1 MAPCIEYGQITA
13 RKNCDYEG
21 SFRDLFSYIYSY
33 NIIRSE
39 LENNQS
45 HQSHVVF
52 LKMCSYNPAQMIYP
66 DFPLLTLFLPQLRST
81 SLHVLMNVWDIVLK
95 VKSKVMPPCCTETM
109 WLEVEFQSSILQVI
123 SRYKG

>member
-1 MAPCIEYGQITA
+1 MDKLLQEKTVIMKGLLGT
-13 RKNCDYEG
+13 
-21 SFRDLFSYIYSY
+21 FFSYIYSY

-52 LKMCSYNPAQMIYP
+52 LKMYSYNPAQMIYP

-109 WLEVEFQSSILQVI
+109 WLEVEFQSSILQVV